1 MLRRILLT
9 TASMA
14 IVLAVTPAAATAR
27 HDPHHGPGAL
37 LSLDGGPAIRGVPA
51 PICEP
56 PRDAECAPLPEEIP
70 FSGGEDAVI
79 RLAADS
85 VRIIDWKIVY
95 SAYPVGDTM
104 TLSRSG
110 PYDGTKYRQIDF
122 TAPPPGDWRVFAG
135 VTYVRPDGG
144 RGGASY
150 EWRLTSE
157 PPDSATSAVPVTG
170 TVTGEGAG
178 TPLLI
183 ALPGLAMAL
192 GVSLIMSRRVRRR
205 A

>member
-1 MLRRILLT
+1 MLRRVLLT

-14 IVLAVTPAAATAR
+14 IVLAMSPAAAAA
-27 HDPHHGPGAL
+27 HHQPHHVPGAL
-37 LSLDGGPAIRGVPA
+37 LSLDGGPAIPGVLA
-51 PICEP
+51 HICLP
-56 PRDAECAPLPEEIP
+56 PRDAECAPLEESP

-79 RLAADS
+79 RLAVDS
-85 VRIIDWKIVY
+85 VRIIRWKVVY
-95 SAYPVGDTM
+95 SAYPVGDAM

-110 PYDGTKYRQIDF
+110 PFDGTKYRKIDF
-122 TAPPPGDWRVFAG
+122 TAPPPGDWRVGAW

-144 RGGASY
+144 RGEANY
-150 EWRLTSE
+150 EWRLSSE

-170 TVTGEGAG
+170 TVTGGGAG

-183 ALPGLAMAL
+183 ALPALAMAL

>member
-1 MLRRILLT
+1 MLRRVLLT

-14 IVLAVTPAAATAR
+14 IVLAMSPAEATA
-27 HDPHHGPGAL
+27 HHQPHHGPGAL

-51 PICEP
+51 PICQP
-56 PRDAECAPLPEEIP
+56 PRDAECSPLEEIP
-70 FSGGEDAVI
+70 FSGGEDAEI
-79 RLAADS
+79 RPAVDS
-85 VRIIDWKIVY
+85 VRIIRWKIVY
-95 SAYPVGDTM
+95 SAYPVGDAM

-110 PYDGTKYRQIDF
+110 PSEGTKYRKIDF

-135 VTYVRPDGG
+135 VTYERPDGG
-144 RGGASY
+144 RGGATY
-150 EWRLTSE
+150 EWRLSSE

-170 TVTGEGAG
+170 TVTGGGAG

-183 ALPGLAMAL
+183 TLPVLVMAL
-192 GVSLIMSRRVRRR
+192 GVSLVMSRRVRRR